1 MLKRRARAVL
11 LVGSVFLAAG
21 GCQKTPALVQAGG
34 VGSPSHERRPVIG
47 ITSAYIPNGD
57 YAKVTS
63 SYTQAIREAG
73 GTPVILPVIEDED
86 GALIGE
92 YVRILDGLLL
102 TGGDDVPPEAYGERP
117 LPQTKTL
124 SPKRHRFEKAMVE
137 AWLPTRKPILGICRG
152 LQEVNVVCGGTLVQ
166 DIPTQVGTSV
176 IHRKPKGSGT
186 AMHTV
191 NIEPGTKL
199 WSLLSGE
206 KVQVNSNHH
215 QAAKDIGRNLRVS
228 ARSADGVIE
237 ALEFTDGRW
246 GLLVQWHPERIKDA
260 KHRKAIYGAFVQ
272 ACRAGNCSTRS
283 SGLAHSLRPG
293 NGFVAGKVMFGG
305 ERGSLSATH
314 SVLTNACVTRDI
326 QRASPCRMIPK
337 LDRTCGPCLPG
348 KLGARRKVCN
358 DGWALIST
366 RS

>member
-1 MLKRRARAVL
+1 MPKHWAKAVL

-21 GCQKTPALVQAGG
+21 GCQKAPDLTQAGG
-34 VGSPSHERRPVIG
+34 VESPPQHRRPVIG

-73 GTPVILPVIEDED
+73 GTPVILPVIEDE
-86 GALIGE
+86 ALVGE

-102 TGGDDVPPEAYGERP
+102 TGGDDVPPEAYGEKP
-117 LPQTKTL
+117 LEQTKTL
-124 SPKRHRFEKAMVE
+124 SPERHRFEKAMVE

-166 DIPTQVGTSV
+166 DIPTQVGTRV

-186 AMHTV
+186 AAHTV
-191 NIEPGTKL
+191 NIEPGTTL
-199 WSLLSGE
+199 RSLLSGE

-215 QAAKDIGRNLRVS
+215 QAAKDVGRNLRVS
-228 ARSADGVIE
+228 ARSADGVVE

-246 GLLVQWHPERIKDA
+246 GLLVQWHPEKVKDA
-260 KHRKAIYGAFVQ
+260 KHRKAIYGAFVR
-272 ACRAGNCSTRS
+272 ACGAGNCLTRS
-283 SGLAHSLRPG
+283 SGLTHSLRPG
-293 NGFVAGKVMFGG
+293 NGFVARKAMFGG
-305 ERGSLSATH
+305 ERLSLFAAH

-326 QRASPCRMIPK
+326 QRASPCRQ
-337 LDRTCGPCLPG
+337 
-348 KLGARRKVCN
+348 
-358 DGWALIST
+358 
-366 RS
+366 